1 MKRLMVMV
9 TGLGLLLGA
18 YAAAAETVAGL
29 PLHVHRFDS
38 GAIGQ
43 WSEICAYGTAVS
55 IVPVIDIAKQQF
67 EAMAMAGQLP
77 HQQPYA
83 PSISEWT
90 NPNAPQ
96 APLPPPPSFN
106 AG

>member
-38 GAIGQ
+38 GAIRVWIGDH
-43 WSEICAYGTAVS
+43 VS
-55 IVPVIDIAKQQF
+55 STGVVAIPTSGGIVVIDTTGDPAK
-67 EAMAMAGQLP
+67 GG
-77 HQQPYA
+77 
-83 PSISEWT
+83 S
-90 NPNAPQ
+90 
-96 APLPPPPSFN
+96 
-106 AG
+106 